1 MKKELEK
8 IFFKSLIEAI
18 VNEECELNELFEK
31 NTIEYQKV
39 TPYGVSCL
47 YETTYVYLTLKQLLK
62 NKFPLLVSWE
72 HPYPNNKFQKAD
84 LALLND
90 SEIDN
95 VNSFVE
101 FKIWKSEDGHEIK
114 LDVEKLKNK
123 AGSFDQYI
131 VAIDY
136 NTEIIKENAKFLNE
150 KIGLEVIEKT
160 SFITSFYDWE
170 KRNNKQV
177 TMNIYFAKVK

>member
-31 NTIEYQKV
+31 NMNEYQV
-39 TPYGVSCL
+39 ISPYGVSCL
-47 YETTYVYLTLKQLLK
+47 YETTYVYITLKKLLK
-62 NKFPLLVSWE
+62 NKFPLLISWE
-72 HPYPNNKFQKAD
+72 HPYPNNKSQKAD
-84 LALLND
+84 IALLNVNENKD
-90 SEIDN
+90 I
-95 VNSFVE
+95 NSFIE

-114 LDVEKLKNK
+114 SDVEKLKQE
-123 AGSFDQYI
+123 AGVNDKYI

-136 NTEIIKENAKFLNE
+136 NTEIIEENAKFLSE

-170 KRNNKQV
+170 KKNNKQV